1 MAPKTKKFLWG
12 SIFGKRFN
20 LWMAISWE
28 QKIVRCSNFRTFI
41 SKGMDHNRKV
51 SGQSERKTSLLG
63 KPGMN
68 SYKEPIFD
76 FWPLKIWKKKFFQS
90 FFSKTKWLPFPK
102 KNNNFIF
109 FCFVFFCKI
118 GLVPNHLWKKQLNVT
133 LFEWIIG
140 IWKWHQKQKNH
151 MGANFQ
157 KEVWS
162 LDGYILETIN
172 S

>member
-76 FWPLKIWKKKFFQS
+76 FWPLKIWKKYFFQS

-102 KNNNFIF
+102 KKNNFIF